1 MQAGSELMQME
12 NDLWS
17 ILRQNEKLSKF
28 LKKKFKSHKKSRAVS
43 PIPTIMLFFPKSRT
57 NRELLKSPKC
67 RNLNI
72 KLSIT
77 WHQCNSKMG
86 QNGLK
91 LICELK
97 IT

>member
-1 MQAGSELMQME
+1 M
-12 NDLWS
+12 
-17 ILRQNEKLSKF
+17 F
-28 LKKKFKSHKKSRAVS
+28 KKKKLRAIRNRAVS

-57 NRELLKSPKC
+57 TRELLKSPKC

-72 KLSIT
+72 KLNIT
-77 WHQCNSKMG
+77 WHQYNSKMG